1 MGAGI
6 GGACG
11 IIIIIIIIYGLI
23 RYFRSQRP
31 FLSQQQENFTP
42 LQEQRGITEVAN
54 FELSGAARR
63 NELGGLSR
71 VELDT

>member
-11 IIIIIIIIYGLI
+11 ILIIIIINGLI
-23 RYFRSQRP
+23 RYFRSRRP
-31 FLSQQQENFTP
+31 FLPQQQESFTP
-42 LQEQRGITEVAN
+42 LQEQRGITEVLN
-54 FELSGAARR
+54 YELSGVARR

>member
-11 IIIIIIIIYGLI
+11 IIIIIIIYGLI
-23 RYFRSQRP
+23 RYFRSRRP
-31 FLSQQQENFTP
+31 FLPQQQKNFTP
-42 LQEQRGITEVAN
+42 LQEQRGITEVPN
-54 FELSGAARR
+54 YELSGAARR
-63 NELGGLSR
+63 DKLGGLSR